1 MTSTRDNN
9 DFSSSYFA
17 KIDFGHWCTR
27 KLVSLHYRRQFLHD
41 ILGEIGVAPTFDFV
55 LRVMRR
61 FLQKRLPKMTGHFR
75 SNVWDPVLII
85 SQIIAMQSQFYLL
98 LGVWNYLMNMIGS
111 FDSSLDKVFTETDLD
126 VLETSGRLNVIAFL
140 LNSLTSALALWFIVQ
155 RSKLCLDFS
164 ATTHLF
170 HLVACLIYNR
180 HIPNS
185 LPWWVI
191 NVISIALM
199 TVTGEF
205 LCMRTEMKAI
215 PLSMGPKA
223 DLW

>member
-1 MTSTRDNN
+1 M
-9 DFSSSYFA
+9 
-17 KIDFGHWCTR
+17 
-27 KLVSLHYRRQFLHD
+27 
-41 ILGEIGVAPTFDFV
+41 LGL
-55 LRVMRR
+55 LR
-61 FLQKRLPKMTGHFR
+61 KRLPRMTGHFR

-85 SQIIAMQSQFYLL
+85 SQIVSMQCQFYLI
-98 LGVWNYLMNMIGS
+98 LGIWNYFMNTFGN

-155 RSKLCLDFS
+155 RTKLCLDFS
-164 ATTHLF
+164 VTAHLF
-170 HLVACLIYNR
+170 HFLACVIYNGNV
-180 HIPNS
+180 PS
-185 LPWWVI
+185 TLPWWII

-223 DLW
+223 DL